1 MKDFKN
7 LTDSEL
13 ENLREEIEMELCER
27 KNFNF
32 LKYKVGEVYI
42 KKYEYDGTL
51 ELYEIK
57 GNYQLNLIVGKI
69 TIYNEEIYY
78 DTLEYTPSELDR
90 KEMVRMDITQE
101 ELGKIY
107 MKLKNELR
115 EIDKKVQTKKQIL
128 IKKYKK
134 DFEDLKSKAK
144 ENNIKN

>member
-7 LTDSEL
+7 LTDSDL

-32 LKYKVGEVYI
+32 LKYKFGEVYI
-42 KKYEYDGTL
+42 KKYEYDDTL

-69 TIYNEEIYY
+69 TIYNDAIYY
-78 DTLEYTPSELDR
+78 DDKLEYTPSELDR
-90 KEMVRMDITQE
+90 KEMVRMEITQE
-101 ELGKIY
+101 ELEKIY

-115 EIDKKVQTKKQIL
+115 EIDKKVLTEKQIL

-134 DFEDLKSKAK
+134 EIEDLKSKTK
-144 ENNIKN
+144 

>member
-7 LTDSEL
+7 LTDSDL

-57 GNYQLNLIVGKI
+57 GTYQLNLIVGKI
-69 TIYNEEIYY
+69 TIYNEEIFY

-90 KEMVRMDITQE
+90 KEMNRMDITQE
-101 ELGKIY
+101 ELGDVY

-115 EIDKKVQTKKQIL
+115 KIDEEMNKKKHKIT
-128 IKKYKK
+128 KKYKD
-134 DFEDLKSKAK
+134 DFEDLKSKTK
-144 ENNIKN
+144 GNNIKN

>member
-7 LTDSEL
+7 LTDSDL

-42 KKYEYDGTL
+42 KKYDYDGTL

-90 KEMVRMDITQE
+90 KEMDKLDITQE
-101 ELGKIY
+101 ELGDVY

-115 EIDKKVQTKKQIL
+115 EIDKKLNEQKTKIT
-128 IKKYKK
+128 KKYKD
-134 DFEDLKSKAK
+134 DFLKKSCKK
-144 ENNIKN
+144 S